1 MKENETN
8 QSLEECCLERLK
20 HCSSMEE
27 AIYIVDFYKQHEE
40 LFGPLR
46 EFFLRKFSDENKH

>member
-8 QSLEECCLERLK
+8 KSLEECGLEMLK

-27 AIYIVDFYKQHEE
+27 AIYIVDFYKREKEHEE
-40 LFGPLR
+40 R
-46 EFFLRKFSDENKH
+46 WASLRKFFNENKR

>member
-8 QSLEECCLERLK
+8 QSMEECCLERLK

-27 AIYIVDFYKQHEE
+27 AIYIVDFYKKEKEHEE
-40 LFGPLR
+40 R
-46 EFFLRKFSDENKH
+46 WASLRKFFNENKR